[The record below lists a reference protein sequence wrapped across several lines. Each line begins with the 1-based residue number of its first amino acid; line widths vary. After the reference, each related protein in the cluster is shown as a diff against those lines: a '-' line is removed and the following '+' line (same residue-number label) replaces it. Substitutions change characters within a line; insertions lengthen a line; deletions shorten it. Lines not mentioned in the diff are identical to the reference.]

1 MSSDKG
7 SADLHDLLAEQ
18 RQRLEQAEQD
28 NRAAIERV
36 DQAAADAR
44 ARSDQD

>member
-1 MSSDKG
+1 MSSDEC

-28 NRAAIERV
+28 NRAAIARL
-36 DQAAADAR
+36 DQVEAAAH
-44 ARSDQD
+44 DQLDQE